1 MLLYDKELYKAF
13 CLKRSFLTKFK
24 YRSIVFLFKM
34 FLLSNITAFIS
45 LIIASITDIK
55 TREVPDWLNYGLII
69 FGLGSRLIYSI
80 ALSDIN
86 FFLYGLAGFFVFFV
100 IANIMFYSAQWGG
113 GDSKLLMGLGAV
125 IGLNFN
131 FSEMPFILIFWINI
145 ILIGAIYGL
154 FWSFAVAFKN
164 RKRFLK
170 DFKARAKKSAK
181 IRRFLLIIC
190 LAAILSAFFIGSI
203 ATRVLLVTII
213 FSILLIFYISIF
225 IKSVENVCML
235 KLVEPEKLTEGDWIA
250 RNVIVNKKRICGP
263 KDLGIEKKQ
272 IKQLIQLKRK
282 GLIKKILIKEGI
294 PFVPSFLVAFIVTLL
309 FGNWLLLFI

>member
-1 MLLYDKELYKAF
+1 M
-13 CLKRSFLTKFK
+13 
-24 YRSIVFLFKM
+24 IFLFKM
-34 FLLSNITAFIS
+34 FLLSNVTAFIS

-80 ALSDIN
+80 ALLDIN

-100 IANIMFYSAQWGG
+100 IANLMFYSAQWGG

-131 FSEMPFILIFWINI
+131 FREMPFLVIFWINI

-154 FWSFAVAFKN
+154 FWSFVLAFKN
-164 RKRFLK
+164 KNRFLR
-170 DFKARAKKSAK
+170 DFRERIKKSAK
-181 IRRFLLIIC
+181 IRRFLLIIS
-190 LAAILSAFFIGSI
+190 LAVLLSAFFIDSI
-203 ATRVLLVTII
+203 TTRILLVILV
-213 FSILLIFYISIF
+213 FSSLLIFYISIF
-225 IKSVENVCML
+225 IKSVERTCML

-250 RNVIVNKKRICGP
+250 KNVIIKKKRICGP

-272 IKQLIQLKRK
+272 IKQLINLKRK
-282 GLIKKILIKEGI
+282 GLIKKVLIKEGI
-294 PFVPSFLVAFIVTLL
+294 PFVPSFLIAFIISLW

>member
-1 MLLYDKELYKAF
+1 
-13 CLKRSFLTKFK
+13 
-24 YRSIVFLFKM
+24 M
-34 FLLSNITAFIS
+34 FLLSNVIAFMS

-69 FGLGSRLIYSI
+69 FGLGSRLIYSV
-80 ALSDIN
+80 ALADFS

-100 IANIMFYSAQWGG
+100 IANLMFYSAQWGG

-131 FSEMPFILIFWINI
+131 FKEMPFLIIFWINI
-145 ILIGAIYGL
+145 ILVGSIYGL
-154 FWSFAVAFKN
+154 FWSFVLAFKN
-164 RKRFLK
+164 KNKFLS
-170 DFKARAKKSAK
+170 DFMARIKKSVK

-190 LAAILSAFFIGSI
+190 LTVLLSAFFVDIPMI
-203 ATRVLLVTII
+203 RFFLVILV
-213 FSILLIFYISIF
+213 FSSLLIYYISIF
-225 IKSVENVCML
+225 VKSVEKTCLL
-235 KLVEPEKLTEGDWIA
+235 KYVEPEKLTEGDWIA
-250 RNVIVNKKRICGP
+250 KNIIIKKKRICGP

-282 GLIKKILIKEGI
+282 GLIKKVLIKEGI
-294 PFVPSFLVAFIVTLL
+294 PFVPSFLLAFIITLW

>member
-1 MLLYDKELYKAF
+1 M
-13 CLKRSFLTKFK
+13 
-24 YRSIVFLFKM
+24 IFLFKM
-34 FLLSNITAFIS
+34 FLLTNVTAFIS

-80 ALSDIN
+80 ALLDIS

-113 GDSKLLMGLGAV
+113 GDSKLLMGLGAL

-131 FSEMPFILIFWINI
+131 FSEMPFLLIFWINI

-164 RKRFLK
+164 RNMFLR
-170 DFKARAKKSAK
+170 DFKARSKKSAK

-190 LAAILSAFFIGSI
+190 LAVLLSAFFIDSVT
-203 ATRVLLVTII
+203 TRVLLVTLV

-225 IKSVENVCML
+225 IKSVEKTCML
-235 KLVEPEKLTEGDWIA
+235 KYVEPEKLTEGDWIA
-250 RNVIVNKKRICGP
+250 RDVIVNKKRICSP
-263 KDLGIEKKQ
+263 KDLGIEKEQ
-272 IKQLIQLKRK
+272 IKQLIELKRK

-294 PFVPSFLVAFIVTLL
+294 PFVPSFLIAFVITLW

>member
-1 MLLYDKELYKAF
+1 
-13 CLKRSFLTKFK
+13 
-24 YRSIVFLFKM
+24 M

-45 LIIASITDIK
+45 LVIASITDIK

-80 ALSDIN
+80 ALLDIS

-100 IANIMFYSAQWGG
+100 IANLMFYSAQWGG

-131 FSEMPFILIFWINI
+131 FKEMPFLLIFWINI

-154 FWSFAVAFKN
+154 FWSFVLAFKN
-164 RKRFLK
+164 KNRFLR
-170 DFKARAKKSAK
+170 DFRARIKKSAK
-181 IRRFLLIIC
+181 IRKFLLIIS
-190 LAAILSAFFIGSI
+190 LAVLLSAFFIDSI
-203 ATRVLLVTII
+203 ATRVLLVILV
-213 FSILLIFYISIF
+213 FSSLLIYYISIF
-225 IKSVENVCML
+225 VKSVERTCML
-235 KLVEPEKLTEGDWIA
+235 KYVEPEKLTEGDWIA
-250 RNVIVNKKRICGP
+250 KNVIIKKKRICGP

-272 IKQLIQLKRK
+272 IKQLINLKRK

-294 PFVPSFLVAFIVTLL
+294 PFVPIFLVAFIVTLL